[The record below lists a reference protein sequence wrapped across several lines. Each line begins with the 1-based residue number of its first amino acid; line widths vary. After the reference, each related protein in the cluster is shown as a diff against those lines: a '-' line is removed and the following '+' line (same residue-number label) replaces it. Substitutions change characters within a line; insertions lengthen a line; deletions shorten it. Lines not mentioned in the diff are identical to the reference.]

1 MRISPEPF
9 LDSLTGKIYKLIPM
23 RDDKESG
30 IEVFLDKYLNSLTI
44 EMIGAMDTYPDLSY
58 DEQYI
63 SIVNTVQYMAHHS
76 IDHAVWRRE
85 AFKMLN
91 TLSRV
96 RSRFGGGQ
104 DGQLDAVR

>member
-1 MRISPEPF
+1 MRISPETY

-30 IEVFLDKYLNSLTI
+30 VEVFLEKYLDSLII
-44 EMIGAMDTYPDLSY
+44 ELMGAMDTYPDLGCN
-58 DEQYI
+58 EQYI
-63 SIVNTVQYMAHHS
+63 SIVNTVQYMAHHN
-76 IDHAVWRRE
+76 IDRAVWRRE

-96 RSRFGGGQ
+96 RSKFGGGQ
-104 DGQLDAVR
+104 DG